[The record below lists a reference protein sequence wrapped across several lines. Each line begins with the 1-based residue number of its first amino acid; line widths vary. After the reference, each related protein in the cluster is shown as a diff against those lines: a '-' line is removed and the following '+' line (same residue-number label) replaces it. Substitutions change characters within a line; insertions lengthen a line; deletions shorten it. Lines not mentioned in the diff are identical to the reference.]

1 MVIKTMNNPI
11 SDYCEHRWD
20 TDAADRICLRCG
32 QIREFPDGDSNPR
45 VLWPDRDTK
54 DDPLQLLNPDKALIA
69 GVAKRYGIKK
79 TAALSGISWKIL
91 RAWVGAYC
99 RKPKSPKQP
108 PCVATSQTPPAQEQL
123 KGVTMPLAI
132 PLAIILSKFD
142 PGDCLICGGDLFR
155 DDDYIPHYI
164 QTPDG
169 KLWLCGVCAE
179 GVAKLF
185 KALGIT
191 CQVIGDKDHA

>member
-1 MVIKTMNNPI
+1 MNEYKD
-11 SDYCEHRWD
+11 DYCNHEWD
-20 TDAADRICLRCG
+20 SDSPVRLCLRCG
-32 QIREFPDGDSNPR
+32 EVRMLPNGDSNPR
-45 VLWPDRDTK
+45 VLWAGRDTK
-54 DDPLQLLNPDKALIA
+54 DDPLQLPQADKAIIA
-69 GVAKRYGIKK
+69 GVAQRVGVKKAEEAIGIPME
-79 TAALSGISWKIL
+79 IL

-108 PCVATSQTPPAQEQL
+108 SSETTRPTASTPKQL
-123 KGVTMPLAI
+123 KGVTPM
-132 PLAIILSKFD
+132 AIILSKFE
-142 PGDCLICGGDLFR
+142 PGDCLICEGDLFR
-155 DDDYIPHYI
+155 GDDYLPHYI